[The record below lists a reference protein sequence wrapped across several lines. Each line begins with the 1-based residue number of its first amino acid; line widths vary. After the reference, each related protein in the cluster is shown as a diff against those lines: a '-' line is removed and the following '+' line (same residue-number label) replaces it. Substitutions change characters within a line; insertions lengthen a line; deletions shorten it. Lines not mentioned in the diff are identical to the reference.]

1 MKRFAAAAALAAA
14 ILITPLSGPTQAMP
28 IADAGAEI
36 TSRASHPNRFVREPV
51 RIGDQDASTS
61 AIEHVHELQYRL
73 RWAGVYDGPV
83 TGYFGEL
90 TKAAVRKYQKRE
102 GLDVSGVATRG
113 TWRHLIP
120 DSTRG
125 RGSVPNACDKGH
137 GWDVC
142 YDRARHQV
150 TLWHGG
156 TLINGWLVRGGD
168 RGMETRTGHFKV
180 YYRNIDHVSG
190 LYGSAM
196 PYSQFFSG
204 GQALHGS
211 GYMMDPFQGH
221 SHGCV
226 NMYIEDARQL
236 WRLTSDKRLGVHVHG
251 HWS

>member
-1 MKRFAAAAALAAA
+1 MKRFAAAAAIAAA
-14 ILITPLSGPTQAMP
+14 LLLTSLSGPTQAALQT
-28 IADAGAEI
+28 ADSSGETARIG
-36 TSRASHPNRFVREPV
+36 SQRFVREPV

-73 RWAGVYDGPV
+73 RWAGAYDGPV

-90 TKAAVRKYQKRE
+90 TQAAVRTYQRRE
-102 GLDVSGVATRG
+102 GLDVSGVATRS

-125 RGSVPNACDKGH
+125 RGSVPDACDSGH

-156 TLINGWLVRGGD
+156 TLQNAWLVRGGD
-168 RGMETRTGHFKV
+168 RGMETRTGHFRV
-180 YYRNIDHVSG
+180 YYRDIDHVSG

-211 GYMMDPFQGH
+211 GYMIDPFRGH

-236 WRLTSDKRLGVHVHG
+236 WRLTADKRLAVHVHG
-251 HWS
+251 RWS